1 MRVCG
6 ILGMGI
12 ADGKKIPYSGDCLG
26 QPTIGGFVMKFL
38 PGKNLAQVCKK
49 DKVWD
54 THKDEN
60 VSIGALY
67 GENPQYWRY
76 AERMADCAD
85 WLEFAETLEHDKKLK
100 LTRASFC
107 HVRHCPICQWRKSL
121 ARIARFMNNLP
132 EYLQACP
139 DYAYIYAV
147 FTVRNCE
154 MSELRDTIRAEN
166 DGFKKLLKR
175 LKRAGVTVHGF
186 IKTVEVTKGKDGL
199 PHPHLNAILA
209 VDKGYFKSRAYLA
222 KDKWVTLWRE
232 CMKLDYD
239 PSVFVSRVRS
249 RRKKDLASSASAS
262 SDIGASTT
270 SLVDQDLISG
280 FLEVSKYAV
289 KPSDLVDDA
298 EFLYGITE
306 QCHKL
311 RFISTGGCLKDIFR
325 DSGTDGTGEAD
336 ISSEEML
343 LQGGDDSENTT
354 NWRQVF
360 LWFQNRGYRS
370 QFRFKYSKDN
380 PDSERA
386 FRDGLTKAIRE
397 RDEFNRSS

>member
-1 MRVCG
+1 MN
-6 ILGMGI
+6 
-12 ADGKKIPYSGDCLG
+12 
-26 QPTIGGFVMKFL
+26 FV

-49 DKVWD
+49 DKVWN
-54 THKDEN
+54 THKYEN

-121 ARIARFMNNLP
+121 ARIARFMKNLP
-132 EYLQACP
+132 EYLQVCP
-139 DYAYIYAV
+139 DYAYVYAV

-154 MSELRDTIRAEN
+154 MSELRDTIKDEN
-166 DGFKKLLKR
+166 KGFERLLKR
-175 LKRAGVTVHGF
+175 LKRAGVTVHGY
-186 IKTVEVTKGKDGL
+186 IKTVEVTKGQDGL
-199 PHPHLNAILA
+199 PHPHLNAIFA
-209 VDKGYFKSRAYLA
+209 VNKSYFTDRTYLSKA
-222 KDKWVTLWRE
+222 KWVTLWRE

-239 PSVFVSRVRS
+239 PSVFVSRVRR
-249 RRKKDLASSASAS
+249 RRKKDVGKGEATPAE
-262 SDIGASTT
+262 
-270 SLVDQDLISG
+270 DLTSG